1 MNQQQANPVT
11 PKTNNMSHLKA
22 GDAAPAFTAANEKG
36 EIITLDQFK
45 GKKLVL
51 YFYPKDDTPGCTA
64 EACSIRDNYNRF
76 LNNGF
81 AVLGV
86 SPDKEAKHQKFIDKY
101 DLPFSLLADPEH
113 KILKAYGVWGLKKFM
128 GREYMGVMRS
138 TFIIDENGK
147 IAEVISK
154 VNTKGHADQ
163 ILDLMDI
170 AS

>member
-1 MNQQQANPVT
+1 
-11 PKTNNMSHLKA
+11 MSHLKA
-22 GDAAPAFTAANEKG
+22 GDTAPAFSAANEKG

-45 GKKLVL
+45 GQKLVL

-113 KILKAYGVWGLKKFM
+113 KILEAYGVWGLKKFM

-138 TFIIDENGK
+138 TFVIDEKGK
-147 IAEVISK
+147 IAEVILK
-154 VNTKGHADQ
+154 VNTKEHADQ
-163 ILDLMDI
+163 ILDLMNI